1 MLYQTVM
8 DARSGSQE
16 AAEYLVGQFSPLLHS
31 YAKKLHRED
40 AFEDI
45 RCDFWEIIMQAPLDK
60 LRTSDDYTLLSYF
73 AKAIRSRFIKRLDK
87 QLNEKGTLSYSDL
100 LDQEKYKIECATAVW
115 DDYSHGLFQSIKG
128 ILNEK
133 EYEVIYA
140 LYYHN
145 ISVPDL
151 AEKLSVS
158 RQNINQIKNRAL
170 KKLNTAFTSDT

>member
-60 LRTSDDYTLLSYF
+60 LRV
-73 AKAIRSRFIKRLDK
+73 
-87 QLNEKGTLSYSDL
+87 G
-100 LDQEKYKIECATAVW
+100 
-115 DDYSHGLFQSIKG
+115 
-128 ILNEK
+128 
-133 EYEVIYA
+133 
-140 LYYHN
+140 
-145 ISVPDL
+145 
-151 AEKLSVS
+151 
-158 RQNINQIKNRAL
+158 RQRI
-170 KKLNTAFTSDT
+170 